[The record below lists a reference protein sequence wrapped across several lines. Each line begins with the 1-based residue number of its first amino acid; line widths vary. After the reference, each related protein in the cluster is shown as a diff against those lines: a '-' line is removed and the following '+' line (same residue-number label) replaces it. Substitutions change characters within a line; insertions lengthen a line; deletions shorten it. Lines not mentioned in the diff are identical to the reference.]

1 MIPGLMALAQTK
13 ADSLY
18 LAKQY
23 AQAGYAYREQGD
35 HQQYRQFKRA
45 DFYNAACCYALAGKG
60 DSAMILL
67 QLAIHNGY
75 KDITHIKADTDLASL
90 HSRADWGPL
99 ITPLEGLS
107 YGTPDPTRA
116 RVITTDI
123 VNFWKAYD
131 LAQADTAH
139 RVEIYRKYYLDAG
152 TDALQDYF
160 SSKVKSIERFVA
172 SHDKKK
178 AFYASIRK
186 NTFKVDPYK
195 PAMIRA
201 FVKLKEY
208 YPEAF
213 FPDITFMIGAFT
225 SAGTTSSEAVMIGL
239 DQAVRSPDIPMGEL
253 TLWERNNISDV
264 DKLPNLVAHEMCH
277 ANQGGIQYD
286 TTLLCAVLIEGMAD
300 FFAELTSG
308 RCPNER
314 LHVWAKGHE
323 QQIWA
328 DFKKEMYLNRANNW
342 IANSSQETPD
352 HPADLGY
359 WVGYQI
365 CKAFYDKS
373 PDKKAAVREM
383 LNFKSSKTL
392 YEKSGLNL

>member
-1 MIPGLMALAQTK
+1 MIQ
-13 ADSLY
+13 
-18 LAKQY
+18 
-23 AQAGYAYREQGD
+23 
-35 HQQYRQFKRA
+35 
-45 DFYNAACCYALAGKG
+45 
-60 DSAMILL
+60 
-67 QLAIHNGY
+67 
-75 KDITHIKADTDLASL
+75 
-90 HSRADWGPL
+90 
-99 ITPLEGLS
+99 
-107 YGTPDPTRA
+107 
-116 RVITTDI
+116 
-123 VNFWKAYD
+123 
-131 LAQADTAH
+131 
-139 RVEIYRKYYLDAG
+139 
-152 TDALQDYF
+152 
-160 SSKVKSIERFVA
+160 
-172 SHDKKK
+172 
-178 AFYASIRK
+178 
-186 NTFKVDPYK
+186 
-195 PAMIRA
+195 A

-213 FPDITFMIGAFT
+213 FPDITFMIGACT

-239 DQAVRSPDIPMGEL
+239 DQAARSPEIPMGEL

-308 RCPNER
+308 HCPNER
-314 LHVWAKGHE
+314 LHVWAKGRE
-323 QQIWA
+323 QQILA

-342 IANSSQETPD
+342 IANSNQETPD

-359 WVGYQI
+359 WVGYRI

-383 LNFKSSKTL
+383 LNFKSSKAL